1 MNAWGCASAEK
12 GEISNNPRG
21 NFLNINKK
29 KEWLND

>member
-1 MNAWGCASAEK
+1 MQAIEK
-12 GEISNNPRG
+12 GEISNNPKG